1 MAQSSKTVE
10 RGNENGG
17 RGNGREHGTN
27 DERGEIRISGERR
40 GQTVQDS
47 GRKGRS
53 MEEGT
58 GRTEENGRPGRYG
71 RAEKENAGDV
81 FKEAVT
87 AKSLGIEGG
96 TETGKAYI
104 LDESRYDDDI
114 KALKEEL
121 GQFGL
126 DVVAFEGSLTVE
138 NVGRVRGVIS
148 GNTVYVKTDAYRYNA
163 YQIGMHEFYH
173 TFIRESAK
181 AEGISRELAVTRLWN
196 RIVDLYDD
204 DAEFENLAFE
214 VYEKLYKD
222 TGYSRERII
231 EEMLCDMFA
240 SMNELELFNV
250 SEVFSQASQKKFY
263 KSARRLMDIA
273 GESLAAELRG
283 SEYFD
288 GFEQADE
295 ISGRSTGIDLQSRDR
310 YSREMNDI
318 IDGYLDST
326 NEKLVDFITRYNSSG
341 KYERMSLISV
351 TDRQKADIER
361 LTGIDVSGYTNA
373 INTNAIEHIE
383 RRHGKNG
390 KSDSTMKDI
399 HDVAR
404 VEFILENYD
413 KVIISKKTDE
423 VPSKEFRDKY
433 DRPAPTLIFSK
444 KINGTYYTVLAVP
457 ESSWKKIWIVSAFMD
472 KKEDAISYAPDV
484 QAPRLRPTTPRTA
497 IASSDTQKISQSN
510 KKSKKNF
517 SDSEPRFS
525 METVDSDGNRLSE
538 QQIEFFKDSKIRDE
552 EGNLLRVYHGTDTS
566 FTVFDKT
573 KGRSNMDIQGMF
585 FSPWELDAQGYG
597 ESVRAYY
604 INIVN
609 PAPEQTA
616 YRALNKFKGQNNAG
630 VKAREYLESLG
641 YDGVNNSDEEYIAFN
656 SNQIKLAENSEPTS
670 DDDIRFSSENDE
682 KLYRQLQDWLKGK
695 GKAHGTY
702 NGKEFDLGMTPKNL
716 IDNGAKKSRL
726 YMYESVIIKVTGG
739 KHAIALEELAKIPSQ
754 LADPIL
760 LFEGSKENTLVAL
773 TEIKDQ
779 EQNDVIVS
787 IKIKASHNRN
797 NVTVVTSAYAKSD
810 EYGNNKIVNYMLN
823 QIKAGKLRDVS
834 INKTSNWFTT
844 VGRQLPSVVQ
854 TMLDDKRRLARQ
866 GKTVNTFNKNVT
878 NNSDISSTKDSN
890 DTRTSRETYT
900 NISLERFKELEKN
913 NKALE
918 KRVKQ
923 LRKRTEH
930 FKAELR
936 QTPKAIKQNPL
947 LDMSVCRKIAD
958 RLESGLGLMFDE
970 KGSITYSELVQLIY
984 DMGQAN
990 FQTDGWNEETTQ
1002 KANETI
1008 DVLAK
1013 KAMEAA
1019 MEDTNEYL
1027 NEGLDKVKSYLKRI
1041 KIYVSPKLRAGVADF
1056 GKDYVKKYAGRIIFT
1071 YTYEKAYVNVE
1082 DVYSELNGMAPG
1094 LFPDEIINPS

>member
-17 RGNGREHGTN
+17 SGNGREHGTN
-27 DERGEIRISGERR
+27 DEFRRIQEESRRMSDEDTELFHSGNKKIDENLRSVLSRVLGRRVESVCGRRGNGNGRITVNDGKGTSYNLYQDVDGTLFHDVFEISKNYLRNGELVDLHGVETTQDGIGYNDCYNYISDDGLSGFSITPKGDLISVFNASGKPGFLWSIVPIVNEKAKTLDCYASAKQNLPVIYSKIFGWQTASVMDYNMEYDHDNIAENHGKPQVAFMVNTDREVSTKHFNKDRYDEAVQYRNSFISDALRNNERRNNNERGELRISGERR

-58 GRTEENGRPGRYG
+58 GRT
-71 RAEKENAGDV
+71 
-81 FKEAVT
+81 
-87 AKSLGIEGG
+87 
-96 TETGKAYI
+96 
-104 LDESRYDDDI
+104 
-114 KALKEEL
+114 
-121 GQFGL
+121 
-126 DVVAFEGSLTVE
+126 
-138 NVGRVRGVIS
+138 
-148 GNTVYVKTDAYRYNA
+148 
-163 YQIGMHEFYH
+163 
-173 TFIRESAK
+173 
-181 AEGISRELAVTRLWN
+181 
-196 RIVDLYDD
+196 
-204 DAEFENLAFE
+204 
-214 VYEKLYKD
+214 
-222 TGYSRERII
+222 
-231 EEMLCDMFA
+231 
-240 SMNELELFNV
+240 
-250 SEVFSQASQKKFY
+250 
-263 KSARRLMDIA
+263 ARRLMDIA

-288 GFEQADE
+288 GFERQAE
-295 ISGRSTGIDLQSRDR
+295 
-310 YSREMNDI
+310 
-318 IDGYLDST
+318 
-326 NEKLVDFITRYNSSG
+326 
-341 KYERMSLISV
+341 
-351 TDRQKADIER
+351 
-361 LTGIDVSGYTNA
+361 
-373 INTNAIEHIE
+373 
-383 RRHGKNG
+383 
-390 KSDSTMKDI
+390 
-399 HDVAR
+399 
-404 VEFILENYD
+404 
-413 KVIISKKTDE
+413 
-423 VPSKEFRDKY
+423 
-433 DRPAPTLIFSK
+433 
-444 KINGTYYTVLAVP
+444 AV
-457 ESSWKKIWIVSAFMD
+457 
-472 KKEDAISYAPDV
+472 
-484 QAPRLRPTTPRTA
+484 
-497 IASSDTQKISQSN
+497 N
-510 KKSKKNF
+510 K
-517 SDSEPRFS
+517 PRFS

-726 YMYESVIIKVTGG
+726 YTFENVIVKITGG
-739 KHAIALEELAKIPSQ
+739 KHSIALEEIAKLPSQ

-760 LFEGSKENTLVAL
+760 LFDGNDKNTLVAL
-773 TEIKDQ
+773 TEIKDK
-779 EQNDVIVS
+779 EENDVIVTLR
-787 IKIKASHNRN
+787 IKTSYGRNKA
-797 NVTVVTSAYAKSD
+797 TVVTSAYAKSD
-810 EYGNNKIVNYMLN
+810 EYGNNKIVNYVLN

-866 GKTVNTFNKNVT
+866 GKTVNTFNTNVT

-1094 LFPDEIINPS
+1094 LFPDGIINPS